1 MERTEIASLYR
12 CPPADGTQLTVCGW
26 AKNIRDSKNI
36 GFIALSD
43 GGCFKTLQLVLE
55 AGKVANY
62 DQVIHTGLYSSLR
75 VTGTLVHTPQA
86 KQPFELNVDT
96 VEILGSCPAEEY
108 PLQKKKMSMEYLRT
122 MPTLRPRNISCTNSC
137 SQCCTHCL
145 KRCNGPLCRFAFFKD
160 FPKGC
165 LHSIWE
171 FSKLDKSGSN

>member
-12 CPPADGTQLTVCGW
+12 CPPADGTKLTVCGW

-55 AGKVANY
+55 AGKVENY

-96 VEILGSCPAEEY
+96 VEILAAARQRSTPC
-108 PLQKKKMSMEYLRT
+108 R
-122 MPTLRPRNISCTNSC
+122 
-137 SQCCTHCL
+137 
-145 KRCNGPLCRFAFFKD
+145 KRR
-160 FPKGC
+160 
-165 LHSIWE
+165 
-171 FSKLDKSGSN
+171 

>member
-12 CPPADGTQLTVCGW
+12 CPPADGTKLTVCGW

-55 AGKVANY
+55 AGKVENY

-96 VEILGSCPAEEY
+96 VEILGSCPTEEY
-108 PLQKKKMSMEYLRT
+108 PLQKKKMGL
-122 MPTLRPRNISCTNSC
+122 
-137 SQCCTHCL
+137 
-145 KRCNGPLCRFAFFKD
+145 G
-160 FPKGC
+160 
-165 LHSIWE
+165 
-171 FSKLDKSGSN
+171 